1 MELPTN
7 QTSLKLAAA
16 FAAGSPVVLKPSEET
31 PFAAAILAEIF
42 DKVGVPKGVFNLV
55 NGDGAGVGNPLS
67 EHPKVRMCHLQDQVL
82 LVLKLWKKLLKTLKG
97 IIRAWWQITIHRPR

>member
-1 MELPTN
+1 MRL
-7 QTSLKLAAA
+7 
-16 FAAGSPVVLKPSEET
+16 VVQLYKPSEET

-67 EHPKVRMCHLQDQVL
+67 EHPKVRMMSLGSGPTGSKIMEKAAKDFKRYH
-82 LVLKLWKKLLKTLKG
+82 
-97 IIRAWWQITIHRPR
+97 

>member
-31 PFAAAILAEIF
+31 PFAAVILAEIF
-42 DKVGVPKGVFNLV
+42 DKVGVPEGVFNLV

-67 EHPKVRMCHLQDQVL
+67 EHPKVRMMSFTGSGL
-82 LVLKLWKKLLKTLKG
+82 LVLKLWKKLLKILK
-97 IIRAWWQITIHRPR
+97 RYH